1 MCLMGVKGT
10 WYWEGY
16 GVLDGRGGYYGEGV
30 LRALQGDP
38 HRVHHARRELTL
50 AQNQTVTYN

>member
-1 MCLMGVKGT
+1 MGVKGT